1 MKRSISFLLWCCLL
15 CGVYPAAHGKVVSRE
30 GRAAYNWSVI
40 TAALVDGSAVTDM
53 YRGEE
58 IYVSGERTDSKKAF
72 IVRVFINNE
81 HTATVLLLHPKGK
94 ASNDPMMQGIFKNSN
109 RYGVLGVVRSVNP
122 KTMEVE
128 VETISFK
135 KEPGF

>member
-1 MKRSISFLLWCCLL
+1 MKRSFLFLLLCCLL
-15 CGVYPAAHGKVVSRE
+15 CGVYPTAHGKVVSRE

-40 TAALVDGSAVTDM
+40 TSAFVDGSAVTDM

-72 IVRVFINNE
+72 IVRVFIDNE
-81 HTATVLLLHPKGK
+81 HTATVRLLHPNGK
-94 ASNDPMMQGIFKNSN
+94 ASNDPMQGIFKNSN
-109 RYGVLGVVRSVNP
+109 RYGVLGIVRSVDP
-122 KTMEVE
+122 KTMAVE